1 MARATA
7 RLAAVASVA
16 RHRSRRKEEAVA
28 EDLVS
33 ESIMMRT
40 VSIVR
45 RAVEIRRFCLDRVR
59 GSAGVEE
66 KTAVEL
72 LSEAIVAAP
81 DRRKGVAT
89 ITTARGVLE
98 DRRAATEAEEGAA
111 SFSRRLGWIRPVA
124 MAGMFEN
131 TTVLLR
137 IVRGQ
142 EVANPGA
149 GFVGAGVDHAVS
161 GAALRA
167 GIGTRTVG
175 INRDHGRVGLE
186 GLPHLM
192 ERHRRMI
199 QERR

>member
-45 RAVEIRRFCLDRVR
+45 RAVEIRRFRLDRVR

-66 KTAVEL
+66 KIAVEL

-124 MAGMFEN
+124 
-131 TTVLLR
+131 
-137 IVRGQ
+137 
-142 EVANPGA
+142 VANPGA